1 MTQHS
6 EVERW
11 PRRPDRIALGRQTG
25 GLLRTLG
32 ADAGSVATSLAVA
45 GVKGQP
51 ADARQCALA
60 VYLHAVMDGDP
71 RVASVRVF
79 HDRLVIGSPGR
90 VRQHRVVVAL
100 PQAVRAFVAGFD
112 AQRYPML
119 VRAERPAPKAPAA
132 DTAASA
138 AS

>member
-1 MTQHS
+1 MGKQ
-6 EVERW
+6 
-11 PRRPDRIALGRQTG
+11 AG
-25 GLLRTLG
+25 GLLKTLG
-32 ADAGSVATSLAVA
+32 ADAGSVATSLAAA

-90 VRQHRVVVAL
+90 LRQRRVVVSL
-100 PQAVRAFVAGFD
+100 PAAVRAFVAGFD
-112 AQRYPML
+112 AQRYPVL
-119 VRAERPAPKAPAA
+119 VRQLEPAAEAAAPAPAA
-132 DTAASA
+132 S
-138 AS
+138 

>member
-11 PRRPDRIALGRQTG
+11 PRRSDRVALGRQAG
-25 GLLRTLG
+25 GLLRSLG
-32 ADAGSVATSLAVA
+32 ADAGSVAMSLAAA
-45 GVKGQP
+45 GVQGQP

-71 RVASVRVF
+71 RVATVRVF

-90 VRQHRVVVAL
+90 VRQRRVVVAL
-100 PQAVRAFVAGFD
+100 PPAVRGFVAGFD
-112 AQRYPML
+112 AQRYPVL
-119 VRAERPAPKAPAA
+119 VRTGRPVPKAAAA
-132 DTAASA
+132 DTADSA

>member
-11 PRRPDRIALGRQTG
+11 PSRSERSALGKQAG
-25 GLLRTLG
+25 GLLKTLG
-32 ADAGSVATSLAVA
+32 ADAGSVATSLAAA

-71 RVASVRVF
+71 RVTSVRVF

-90 VRQHRVVVAL
+90 LRQRRVVVSL
-100 PQAVRAFVAGFD
+100 PAAVRAFVTGFD
-112 AQRYPML
+112 AQRYPVL
-119 VRAERPAPKAPAA
+119 VRQLEPASEARADTPAPAA
-132 DTAASA
+132 S
-138 AS
+138 

>member
-11 PRRPDRIALGRQTG
+11 PSRSERSALGKQAG

-32 ADAGSVATSLAVA
+32 ADAGSVATSLAAA

-79 HDRLVIGSPGR
+79 HDRLVLGSPGR
-90 VRQHRVVVAL
+90 MRQRRVVVSL
-100 PQAVRAFVAGFD
+100 PAAVRAFVAGFD
-112 AQRYPML
+112 AQRYPVL
-119 VRAERPAPKAPAA
+119 VRPQEPAA
-132 DTAASA
+132 AAGA
-138 AS
+138 DMATPVAS